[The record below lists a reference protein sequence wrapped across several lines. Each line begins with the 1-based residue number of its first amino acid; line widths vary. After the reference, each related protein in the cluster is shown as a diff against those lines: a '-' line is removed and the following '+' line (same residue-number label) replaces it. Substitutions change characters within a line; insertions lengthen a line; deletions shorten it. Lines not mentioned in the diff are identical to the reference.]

1 MCTSHLQLRTASRT
15 ISVAE
20 FQRFIF
26 LEPILVALGLCV
38 LASRSESKHMCNSQR
53 IKAGG
58 LQEIASEDRGKKQQL
73 KKKEDINWPYQ
84 EEENLFL
91 TDFSQQ
97 VVEQTTAAVS
107 LRCLFISVALARV
120 LTRVWYQFLFVFLV

>member
-1 MCTSHLQLRTASRT
+1 MHKSFAVEDFRIFFVT

-73 KKKEDINWPYQ
+73 KKKK
-84 EEENLFL
+84 
-91 TDFSQQ
+91 TS
-97 VVEQTTAAVS
+97 TGH
-107 LRCLFISVALARV
+107 
-120 LTRVWYQFLFVFLV
+120 TRKKKIYF

>member
-73 KKKEDINWPYQ
+73 KKKKEDINWPYQ
-84 EEENLFL
+84 EEENFIFNRFL
-91 TDFSQQ
+91 TAGS
-97 VVEQTTAAVS
+97 
-107 LRCLFISVALARV
+107 
-120 LTRVWYQFLFVFLV
+120 